1 MNCRSTARGRKVTKS
16 QHSVLGIG
24 DVLQAET
31 PPTPNPLPPKR
42 GKGAKITVL
51 CTVFVMV
58 VVVVR
63 TCSVTN
69 LSLVQDFGFI
79 FV

>member
-24 DVLQAET
+24 YVLQAVN
-31 PPTPNPLPPKR
+31 PPTPNFWGEG
-42 GKGAKITVL
+42 GKDS
-51 CTVFVMV
+51 CTVYCFCDGSDS

-69 LSLVQDFGFI
+69 LSLVQYFGFI

>member
-16 QHSVLGIG
+16 PHSVLGIA
-24 DVLQAET
+24 DVLQAVN

-42 GKGAKITVL
+42 GKGAKIPDYCFCDGSGCEDL
-51 CTVFVMV
+51 C
-58 VVVVR
+58 
-63 TCSVTN
+63 VTN
-69 LSLVQDFGFI
+69 LSLVQDFGFM